1 MNRLPPEVSLPM
13 LQSRDFQEKTMDTLA
28 LVLPYL
34 QSFFQLNFL
43 FSGMETSST
52 VILMARLC
60 VFVIFGFGAL
70 WIALKITL
78 KFLDC
83 VQTLFTVLAPLPKS
97 FFLILLLVIPL
108 SPDSIASRWIGY
120 ILLILALFGVG
131 CTGVFLVVLWKYGVD
146 QAFRLIRFFRSA
158 PHSTETS
165 AAQNRAQPSE
175 NVLLATGGFH
185 KTQHEAS

>member
-1 MNRLPPEVSLPM
+1 
-13 LQSRDFQEKTMDTLA
+13 MDTLA

-52 VILMARLC
+52 VILIARLC
-60 VFVIFGFGAL
+60 IFVVFGFGAL
-70 WIALKITL
+70 WMALKITL

-158 PHSTETS
+158 PHTSETS
-165 AAQNRAQPSE
+165 AAQDRSQTSE
-175 NVLLATGGFH
+175 KILLATGGFH
-185 KTQHEAS
+185 KTQHEAG